1 MRSDSIP
8 DPQSAVSRQAR
19 AALRAG
25 DAVGAQAPGEEW
37 LLMALE
43 EGDHAQQAQALLHLA
58 QCDRVLHRPG
68 DARERSE
75 LAARLFRQ
83 HGDASGEAGA
93 LSVLAHSASLAGHHE
108 EAIEAALLGL
118 RLAQLR
124 GDGAALVVALQDL
137 GACHVWARNFDKASE
152 VLRQAADAAN
162 ACKPRLSPLTAC
174 LWLVMGSLLAY
185 AGEREQ
191 RGQLP
196 PLGPL
201 EGHLI
206 NARHLLAEG
215 DAESQCWWTL
225 MQTMAQIWKGAS
237 AFAQPELQ
245 QALAQLPEQE
255 RHWLSVL
262 AAWVQAELAW
272 ARRLWPQARRAA
284 AQTVT
289 AADAV
294 QHEPLA
300 QLGELIASQ
309 IEEQQGQPQR
319 ALQRMRALRE
329 REARVRIASLAS
341 REATVQW
348 QLDARR
354 SERDRAQ
361 LADEAQRLE
370 KLSMEDPLTELA
382 NRRSFEDH
390 ARAQLAGGGVMSLA
404 LIDVDHFKQVNDR
417 HSHLVGDQV
426 LSQIARLMRQH
437 VREHDVA
444 ARLAGDEFVL
454 LLRGA
459 TEEIAQ
465 QACRR
470 LDEAVRRHDWN
481 AVSDGLRVSI
491 SIGAAQRQDG
501 DTLETLMARS
511 DAAMY
516 AAKRERQAAATAG
529 TRLTDESEGEGDSPD

>member
-1 MRSDSIP
+1 M
-8 DPQSAVSRQAR
+8 DPFAVAHQAL
-19 AALRAG
+19 AALNAG
-25 DAVGAQAPGEEW
+25 DAAAAQPAGEEW

-43 EGDHAQQAQALLHLA
+43 QGDEAQQARALLLLA
-58 QCDRVLHRPG
+58 RCERALHRPG
-68 DARERSE
+68 DARGRSE
-75 LAARLFRQ
+75 QAARLFRQ
-83 HGDASGEAGA
+83 QGDAGGEAGA

-118 RLAQLR
+118 RLAQQR

-137 GACHVWARNFDKASE
+137 GACHVWARNFDKAAE

-174 LWLVMGSLLAY
+174 LWLAMGTLLAL

-206 NARHLLAEG
+206 NARYLLAEG
-215 DAESQCWWTL
+215 DAEAQCWWTL

-237 AFAQPELQ
+237 ALAQPELQ
-245 QALAQLPEQE
+245 QALAQLPEQD
-255 RHWLSVL
+255 RHWLAAL
-262 AAWVQAELAW
+262 AGWVQAELAW

-284 AQTVT
+284 AQLV
-289 AADAV
+289 AQADAV

-348 QLDARR
+348 QLEARR

-370 KLSMEDPLTELA
+370 KLSMEDPLTGLA
-382 NRRSFEDH
+382 NRRSFEAH
-390 ARAQLAGGGVMSLA
+390 ARAQLAHGGVVSLA

-465 QACRR
+465 QACLR

-481 AVSDGLRVSI
+481 AVSDGLSVSI
-491 SIGAAQRQDG
+491 SIGAAQREEG

-516 AAKRERQAAATAG
+516 AFKRERKGGAMAQAW
-529 TRLTDESEGEGDSPD
+529 LTDESEGEGDSPD